1 MDAMV
6 ANHGSENEI
15 LIGDGQGGFT
25 STLLERT
32 DGSSGVTSGDWNGD
46 GLMDAMVANSG
57 LGNWGDGSKNEILI
71 GDGQGGFTST
81 LLE

>member
-15 LIGDGQGGFT
+15 VISDGQGGFT

-32 DGSSGVTSGDWNGD
+32 DDSRGVTSGDWNGD
-46 GLMDAMVANSG
+46 GLMDAMVAN
-57 LGNWGDGSKNEILI
+57 
-71 GDGQGGFTST
+71 QGPRTKS
-81 LLE
+81 